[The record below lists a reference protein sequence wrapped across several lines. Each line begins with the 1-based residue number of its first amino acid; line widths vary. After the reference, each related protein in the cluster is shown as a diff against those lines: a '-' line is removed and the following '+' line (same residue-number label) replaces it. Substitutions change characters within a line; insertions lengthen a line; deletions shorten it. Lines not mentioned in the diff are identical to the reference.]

1 VDFEGGV
8 WKVEAENAAGVDVEL
23 KMDPNDG
30 HIMGSEA
37 DKIENR
43 H

>member
-1 VDFEGGV
+1 VEGRGG
-8 WKVEAENAAGVDVEL
+8 KRRGVDVEL

-37 DKIENR
+37 DKVEN
-43 H
+43 